1 MALND
6 LRKPQSLTFDSVNE
20 LHENI
25 LEIWMDNVNVRMHR
39 FQNECAE
46 FNRPLVHFQIL
57 RYNE

>member
-25 LEIWMDNVNVRMHR
+25 LEIWMDYVNVRMHR

-46 FNRPLVHFQIL
+46 FNKQAGTFPNTTV
-57 RYNE
+57 